1 MSKKSTYLYLLL
13 ILVIALFL
21 RLILLD
27 KIPNGFYTDE
37 ASNGYDAYSLLST
50 GRDRFGEKFPLFLR
64 GQGGFRAA
72 TYSYLAIP
80 FIKIFGLNEFA
91 TRLTA
96 CVLGIFTIIFIYYL
110 MKEIANEKIAL
121 LASFFLAISPWDIQ
135 FSRTG
140 FEFISWPFF
149 FSLALLLFVKS
160 FKNPNFLIYSSI
172 AFIFSLHTYHPSK
185 AFVPLYLCGLLVL
198 FYSHFYKNKKQTIIS
213 LIIFLLLFI
222 PLFLF
227 WITPEGMTRANAVG
241 ILNNPIEIIKNYLSY
256 FSPDFLFFNGD
267 PQPRHSP
274 AKLGQLHWFELLT
287 VPLGFFSL
295 LKQEE
300 RQKKILLLWLIF
312 YPIPA
317 FLFGAMD
324 ANRTLIGAPIFAIL
338 SAYGFIFLTKQI
350 TTNQKLTRIQL
361 KFLSFV
367 ILIISLTIF
376 WKRYFLDYSIYAAP
390 NWLYGFR
397 EAIQYAEDRK
407 DEYSCIVMTYQ
418 EYHVFSIQS
427 FSIFVPFYTQYPP
440 EKYQEAYIKPGQRN
454 QEEIYS
460 IGKYSLMPITEI
472 KNILKESNNKCLYII
487 HSSKVE
493 EIIKEGYKIRTIH
506 SVTDSRGIEYF
517 QLAEIEG

>member
-1 MSKKSTYLYLLL
+1 MVKKQSRLYLLL
-13 ILVIALFL
+13 ILVVALFL

-27 KIPNGFYTDE
+27 KIPNGFFTDE

-50 GRDRFGEKFPLFLR
+50 GKDRFGEEFPLFLR

-80 FIKIFGLNEFA
+80 FVKIFGLNEFA
-91 TRLTA
+91 TRLPA
-96 CVLGIFTIIFIYYL
+96 CVLGILTIVFIYYL
-110 MKEIANEKIAL
+110 MEEIADKKIAL
-121 LASFFLAISPWDIQ
+121 LTSLFLAISPWEIQ

-149 FSLALLLFVKS
+149 FSLALLLFAKS

-172 AFIFSLHTYHPSK
+172 AFVLSLHTYHPAK
-185 AFVPLYLCGLLVL
+185 VFVPLYICGLLVL

-213 LIIFLLLFI
+213 LIIFVLLFL
-222 PLFLF
+222 PLFAF
-227 WITPEGMTRANAVG
+227 WITPQGMTRANAVG

-287 VPLGFFSL
+287 VPLGFLSL

-300 RQKKILLLWLIF
+300 KQKKILLLWLIL

-324 ANRTLIGAPIFAIL
+324 ANRTLIGAHIFAIL
-338 SAYGFIFLTKQI
+338 SAYGFVFFTEQI
-350 TTNQKLTRIQL
+350 TKNQKLTKTQL

-367 ILIISLTIF
+367 ILIISLIIF
-376 WKRYFLDYSIYAAP
+376 WKRYFLDSVYAAP
-390 NWLYGFR
+390 HWLYGFR

-407 DEYSCIVMTYQ
+407 DDYGCVVMTYQ
-418 EYHVFSIQS
+418 EYHVFSIQT

-440 EKYQEAYIKPGQRN
+440 EKYQENPIKKENRN
-454 QEEIYS
+454 QEEIYT
-460 IGKYSLMPITEI
+460 IGQYSLMPIPEI
-472 KNILKESNNKCLYII
+472 QKMLEESNNKWLYII

-493 EIIKEGYKIRTIH
+493 PIIKKGYKMHIIH
-506 SVTDSRGIEYF
+506 SVTDSREIEYF
-517 QLAEIEG
+517 QLAEIEK